1 MCYNGKTRDLF
12 PVKIQQ
18 RTGEMKKIKELW
30 SRLRGKISGVLSGIK
45 PSSGKFFGKKKEPV
59 DEVTSYK
66 QRLIAHR
73 RKQALKTGAVIAI
86 VAALALGIKFAID
99 HWSFKEYVI
108 INSSEQEDITST
120 EYVELDGNVF
130 KYNQDDTAL
139 MDTDGETLW
148 TGSYDIV
155 NPQADVCGDM
165 VAVYDKNG
173 TSIEVFDING
183 EIGSINTKLPILK
196 ARVSSVGTVAA
207 VLEDGENTWIN
218 YYNAAGEEIAT
229 VKTGIDSPGYPMDVD
244 ISSDGSVLGVSYL
257 YMSDGS
263 PNTKITFYNFESA
276 GKNQMDNKVGEYE
289 YDNILVPQIAYLDS
303 GKFVAFREDGFTVFE
318 GGTAPRE
325 EKTVKVSR
333 DIITTMNDGSHIG
346 LIFQSEEEGSLYTIE
361 VYTTGGRKIM
371 EENCDFSYTDVS
383 MGENQ
388 IVLYNSSQMCVYSVK
403 GIEKFR
409 GDMKE
414 GQIKNLF
421 QIGNNRYLE
430 VTENGIYML
439 KLH

>member
-1 MCYNGKTRDLF
+1 
-12 PVKIQQ
+12 
-18 RTGEMKKIKELW
+18 MKNIKKLR
-30 SRLRGKISGVLSGIK
+30 SRLGEKAAGVFSRVKPPAGKRL
-45 PSSGKFFGKKKEPV
+45 GKKKSPL

-66 QRLIAHR
+66 QRLIAYR
-73 RKQALKTGAVIAI
+73 RKQLLKTGAVIAA
-86 VAALALGIKFAID
+86 VAALALGIKFAFD

-108 INSSEQEDITST
+108 VNSSEQEDITST
-120 EYVELDGNVF
+120 EYVELDGNIF

-139 MDTDGETLW
+139 MDTDGQTLW
-148 TGSYDIV
+148 MGSYDIT
-155 NPQADVCGDM
+155 NPQADVCEDV

-173 TSIEVFDING
+173 TSIAVFDTNG
-183 EIGSINTKLPILK
+183 EVGRITTKLPILK

-218 YYNAAGEEIAT
+218 YYNSTGEEIAT

-289 YDNILVPQIAYLDS
+289 YDNILIPQIEYLS
-303 GKFVAFREDGFTVFE
+303 GGRFAAFREDGFTVFE

-325 EKTVKVSR
+325 GETVKVSR

-346 LIFQSEEEGSLYTIE
+346 LIFQSSEEGSMYTME

-371 EENCDFSYTDVS
+371 EENFDFAYTDVS
-383 MGENQ
+383 MAENQ
-388 IVLYNSSQMCVYSVK
+388 IVLFNSSQMCVYSIK

-409 GDMKE
+409 GNMKE
-414 GQIKNLF
+414 GQVKNLF
-421 QIGNNRYLE
+421 QVGNNRYLE
-430 VTENGIYML
+430 VTENGIYTL